1 MRSKKRALRVLHVCS
16 EIFPYLKTGGL
27 ADVTGALPSALVK
40 MGCDVRM
47 LVPGFPDFVNHIQNK
62 HLVAELPP
70 RFGAHA
76 LRLYY
81 GQLPQTGLPAYYIDA
96 PGLYDRPGNPYID
109 IYGQSYG
116 DNHRRFAL
124 LGWMAAR
131 LVEGFDFFWRP
142 QIMHGHDWHAGLAF
156 AYLQALQREKGE
168 KLAGSVFTI
177 HNMAYQGNFPGHVF
191 GELDLPYELFNP
203 EGVEFYGQV
212 SFLKAGLSYADKV
225 TTVSPTYAREIH
237 GGEQSCGLGG
247 VVQRRDRDVVG
258 ILNGIDT
265 RVWNPSADD
274 ALATTYNA
282 RSITGKKQCR
292 LALQQE
298 MGLHTQNTAPLFCVV
313 SRFASQK
320 GLNLVLGVMNRL
332 LEKGGQIVIVGNGE
346 HHLERAFSDYAH
358 HHPQQVAVRIGY
370 DEALAHRVIA
380 GSDVIMVPSRY
391 EPCGLTQF
399 YGLRY
404 GTLPLVHRVGGLAD
418 SVIDATPEN
427 LADKTATGFV
437 FEHFDMPAIE
447 DAVNRTFALF
457 QQPRE
462 WRTVQRQGMKQQ
474 LGWKHSASEYKKL
487 YDEILV

>member
-1 MRSKKRALRVLHVCS
+1 LRVLHVCS

-27 ADVTGALPSALVK
+27 ADVTAALPAALSRA
-40 MGCDVRM
+40 GCDVRM
-47 LVPGFPDFVNHIQNK
+47 LVPGFPDLVKHIRNK

-70 RFGAHA
+70 RFGAQA
-76 LRLYY
+76 VRLIY
-81 GQLPQTGLPAYYIDA
+81 GILPETGLSAYYIEA

-124 LGWMAAR
+124 LGWMSAR

-142 QIMHGHDWHAGLAF
+142 RIVHGHDWHSGLAF
-156 AYLQALQREKGE
+156 AYIRALEWSKSRH
-168 KLAGSVFTI
+168 LAGTVFTI
-177 HNMAYQGNFPGHVF
+177 HNMAYQGNFSGSVF
-191 GELDLPYELFNP
+191 GELDLPSWMYSP

-212 SFLKAGLSYADKV
+212 SFLKTGLAYAGKIN
-225 TTVSPTYAREIH
+225 TVSPTYAREIH
-237 GGEQSCGLGG
+237 GGEQACGLGG
-247 VVQRRDRDVVG
+247 IVWRRDGDLSG

-265 RVWNPSADD
+265 DTWNPAADPV
-274 ALATTYNA
+274 LATTYNA

-298 MGLHTQNTAPLFCVV
+298 MGLRSPNSGPLFCVV

-320 GLNLVLGVMNRL
+320 GLHLVLGAMEQIRK
-332 LEKGGQIVIVGNGE
+332 KGGQIIIVGSGE
-346 HHLERAFSDYAH
+346 HYLEQAFSDYAGRY
-358 HHPQQVAVRIGY
+358 PQQAAVRIGY

-418 SVIDATPEN
+418 SVTDCTPET
-427 LADKTATGFV
+427 LLEKTATGFV
-437 FEHFDMPAIE
+437 FEHFDQSAMT
-447 DAVNRTFALF
+447 DAVNRAFDLFATPA
-457 QQPRE
+457 Q
-462 WRTVQRQGMKQQ
+462 WRSVQRQGMKQK
-474 LGWKHSASEYKKL
+474 LDWKRAAREYKAL
-487 YDEILV
+487 YNAVLPANRIS

>member
-1 MRSKKRALRVLHVCS
+1 VRFKKRALRVLHVCS

-27 ADVTGALPSALVK
+27 ADVTGALPPVLAK

-47 LVPGFPDFVNHIQNK
+47 LVPGFPDFTRHIQNR

-70 RFGAHA
+70 CFGAHA
-76 LRLYY
+76 LRLFY
-81 GQLPQTGLPAYYIDA
+81 GTLPQTGLSAYYIDA

-109 IYGQSYG
+109 IYGQSYS

-124 LGWMAAR
+124 LGWMAVR

-156 AYLQALQREKGE
+156 AYLQAFQREKGE
-168 KLAGSVFTI
+168 KQVGSVFTI

-191 GELDLPYELFNP
+191 GELDLPYDLFSP
-203 EGVEFYGQV
+203 EGLEFYGQV
-212 SFLKAGLSYADKV
+212 SFLKAGLSYADKI

-247 VVQRRDRDVVG
+247 VVQKRGRDIVG

-265 RVWNPSADD
+265 HVWSPSTDV
-274 ALATTYNA
+274 ALTATYNA

-298 MGLHTQNTAPLFCVV
+298 MGLRSQNAAPVFCVV

-320 GLNLVLGVMNRL
+320 GLNLILGVMNML

-346 HHLERAFSDYAH
+346 HHLEQAFSDYAQRY
-358 HHPQQVAVRIGY
+358 PQQVAVKIGY
-370 DEALAHRVIA
+370 DELLAHRVIA

-418 SVIDATPEN
+418 SVTNITQES
-427 LADKTATGFV
+427 LADRTATGFT
-437 FEHFDMPAIE
+437 FDHFDIPAIE
-447 DAVNRTFALF
+447 DAVNRVFSLF
-457 QQPRE
+457 VQPHE
-462 WRTVQRQGMKQQ
+462 WRAVQRQGMKLQ
-474 LGWKHSASEYKKL
+474 LSWKYSASEYKKL
-487 YDEILV
+487 YDEIRV